1 MFLNLDICLLQARV
15 RGITEI
21 VAELQRGVKEGRDVN
36 LNAIKRDV
44 CCCRFPK
51 SPCNL
56 LKLKDAGT
64 ELNHHSNL
72 SLQASSKYCLAKA
85 PKLVEIM
92 NAVPEEFKSILIP
105 Q

>member
-1 MFLNLDICLLQARV
+1 MPSNVTYAAAEYHNLFATC
-15 RGITEI
+15 
-21 VAELQRGVKEGRDVN
+21 
-36 LNAIKRDV
+36 
-44 CCCRFPK
+44 
-51 SPCNL
+51 
-56 LKLKDAGT
+56 LKLREAGAT
-64 ELNHHSNL
+64 QLNHYCNM